1 MKTTAEMTTIVITVL
16 PVVPGHPTVMKAS
29 IAREPI
35 TAERAITAIA
45 NPCNRPGR
53 DGRGEGGT

>member
-1 MKTTAEMTTIVITVL
+1 
-16 PVVPGHPTVMKAS
+16 VMKAS

-53 DGRGEGGT
+53 EGRGEGGT